1 MGRGVREVQRT
12 PLQHD
17 KQIDAALAICSDSDM
32 DILFLYRNMSFAC
45 LGLQVSKDKKRWGS
59 RCHQICFP
67 MKRPNASRTLDT

>member
-32 DILFLYRNMSFAC
+32 DILFPYRNMSFAC
-45 LGLQVSKDKKRWGS
+45 LGLQVSKDKNAGDPDAIR
-59 RCHQICFP
+59 F
-67 MKRPNASRTLDT
+67 ASR